1 MDCSPAALA
10 CISAIWITLAA
21 WALYNLLAA
30 SPEAPPFNVA
40 LDFLLVLAAAASRL
54 LLLTCRRPSLPVDSH
69 AGGAAAGRCYR
80 SASAQAKATYSNA
93 ATGNSHSQAVRLRP
107 HEHGDAAGSC
117 TAVECVVCLGE
128 VVDGETAKRLP
139 ACRHLFHQQCI
150 DMWLHGHPTCP
161 VCRRSVCPRRRLRA
175 RWCELTI
182 F

>member
-1 MDCSPAALA
+1 MDCSPAALP
-10 CISAIWITLAA
+10 CISAVWITLAA
-21 WALYNLLAA
+21 WALYNLLPA
-30 SPEAPPFNVA
+30 SPEAPPFNIA

-54 LLLTCRRPSLPVDSH
+54 LLLTCRRPSLPVDAH
-69 AGGAAAGRCYR
+69 AGGAAAGRRCYR
-80 SASAQAKATYSNA
+80 WASAQATYPDA
-93 ATGNSHSQAVRLRP
+93 ATGNSHSQVARA
-107 HEHGDAAGSC
+107 HEHGEAAGSC
-117 TAVECVVCLGE
+117 AAVECVVCLGE
-128 VVDGETAKRLP
+128 VVDGEMVKRLP